1 MNNEE
6 RPPRGPGRPRDE
18 DVRLRVLAAAV
29 RILEETG
36 FAGATIEAIAEQA
49 GASRA
54 TLYRWWPNKAAILI
68 EAFREA
74 VAQELP
80 FPNVGSL
87 DEDVRSQLQ
96 RFAAMLTGRR
106 GRIFAAFLAAAQT
119 DPEAAEA
126 FRTMW
131 IGPRRAEA
139 KRALERHRESRE
151 LDPGIDLDLAID
163 MMYAPLYYR
172 ALTGYGAL
180 SKRYV
185 DALAS
190 AVLHGLRGRR

>member
-1 MNNEE
+1 MNSEE
-6 RPPRGPGRPRDE
+6 KPLRGPGRPRDE
-18 DVRLRVLAAAV
+18 DVRT
-29 RILEETG
+29 RILESAVHILEDVG
-36 FAGATIEAIAEQA
+36 FRGATIEGIAEHA

-80 FPNVGSL
+80 FPNVGSFA
-87 DEDVRSQLQ
+87 EDVRSQLQ

-131 IGPRRAEA
+131 IAPRRAEA
-139 KRALERHRESRE
+139 KRALARHRQSGE
-151 LDPGIDLDLAID
+151 LDTDVDLDLAID

-180 SKRYV
+180 SKNYV
-185 DALAS
+185 DALAD
-190 AVLHGLRGRR
+190 AVLHGLRGRS